1 MNEPRITP
9 EVIASHGL
17 SPDEYQRIQQILGRA
32 PNYTELGIFSVM
44 WSEHCSYKS
53 SRVHL
58 RKFPTT
64 GPRVVQGPGENA
76 GVIDIGDGWV
86 AAFKMESHNHPSF
99 IEPYQGAAT
108 GVGGILRDIFT
119 MGARPIAC
127 LDSLRFGS
135 LDAPRMKY
143 LVDGVV
149 RGISGYGN
157 CIGIPT
163 IGGETSFHHSYDGN
177 ILVNVFALG
186 VTTRDRIFTG
196 IASGVGNPVIY
207 VGSKTGRD
215 GIHGATMASA
225 EFDEASEEKRP
236 TVQVGDPFTEKLLLE
251 ACLEI
256 MDSDAVVGIQD
267 MGAAGLTSSSFEM
280 AGRAGTGVRMDLDRV
295 PVRESGMTPYEIM
308 LSESQ
313 ERMLIVARRGRE
325 DEVVR
330 TFEKWDLNAAVVGEV
345 TDDGF
350 VRLIWHSQ
358 EVAAIP
364 VDPISTEAPV
374 YERPMSTPQ
383 RVVPQSLDRQ
393 RLDDGDLTDELF
405 RLVASPN
412 LCSKHWI
419 WEQYDTTVRTNT
431 IARPEVRDAAIV
443 RVKGSGRA
451 LAMTSDVNPVYCS
464 LDPYEGGKQAV
475 AEAARNIAVSGGRP
489 VAITD
494 CLNFGSPERPEIMWQ
509 FAECIRGISD
519 ACVAL
524 GTPVVSGNVSFYN
537 ETEGRAV
544 LPTPTVGMVG
554 ILERDTDGCEIA
566 FPEAGLDIVLIG
578 ETHDELGG
586 SEWQQR
592 AMPDAVAAPPRVDL
606 DREKSLVAFFLTA
619 YEHRLLH
626 SAHDLSNGGLAVALT
641 ECAMDGIG
649 CHVELAGHADAI
661 DATALLFGESQA
673 RAIVT
678 TSQPD
683 AVLRIAH
690 QHGLAAMRIGCTE
703 VATFL
708 IERNGIPLIRTS
720 TPELGRIW
728 RTAFGLLLGGDSVD
742 DVIRGMGEEALDM
755 FAQ

>member
-1 MNEPRITP
+1 MQITP
-9 EVIASHGL
+9 EVIKSHGITD
-17 SPDEYQRIQQILGRA
+17 DEYQRILQILGRE

-58 RKFPTT
+58 RKFPTS
-64 GPRVVQGPGENA
+64 GPKVVQGPGENA

-127 LDSLRFGS
+127 LDSLRFGA

-163 IGGETSFHHSYDGN
+163 VGGETSFHASYNGN

-186 VTTRDRIFTG
+186 VTQREKIFKGT
-196 IASGVGNPVIY
+196 ASGVGNPVIY

-256 MDSDAVVGIQD
+256 MDSDAIVGIQD

-280 AGRAGTGVRMDLDRV
+280 AGRAGTGIRMHLDRV
-295 PVRESGMTPYEIM
+295 PIRESGMTPYEIM

-313 ERMLIVARRGRE
+313 ERMLIVAKAGRE
-325 DEVVR
+325 ADVVR
-330 TFEKWDLNAAVVGEV
+330 VFEKWDLNAAVVGEV

-350 VRLIWHSQ
+350 VRLVWHGE
-358 EVAAIP
+358 EVAQIP

-374 YERPMSTPQ
+374 YNRPIARPEYADRIAASLQ
-383 RVVPQSLDRQ
+383 RGRVE
-393 RLDDGDLTDELF
+393 DGDITETLL
-405 RLVASPN
+405 RLIASPN

-419 WEQYDTTVRTNT
+419 FEQYDTTVRTNT
-431 IARPEVRDAAIV
+431 IAGPEHRDAAVV
-443 RVKGSGRA
+443 RVKETGRA
-451 LAMTSDVNPVYCS
+451 LAITSDVNPLYCY

-475 AEAARNIAVSGGRP
+475 AEAARNIATSGGKP
-489 VAITD
+489 IAITD
-494 CLNFGSPERPEIMWQ
+494 CLNFASPEKPEIMWQ
-509 FAECIRGISD
+509 FSECIRGISD
-519 ACVAL
+519 ACLAL
-524 GTPVVSGNVSFYN
+524 ETPVVSGNVSFYN
-537 ETEGRAV
+537 ETEGRAI
-544 LPTPTVGMVG
+544 LPTPSVGMVG
-554 ILERDTDGCEIA
+554 ILDSDRDGC
-566 FPEAGLDIVLIG
+566 GLHFTEPNLDVILLG
-578 ETHDELGG
+578 ETRDELGG
-586 SEWQQR
+586 SEWQQ
-592 AMPDAVAAPPRVDL
+592 MFDADALVAPPRVDL
-606 DREKSLVAFFLTA
+606 KREKKLVD
-619 YEHRLLH
+619 LLLELH
-626 SAHDLSNGGLAVALT
+626 ASKLPRSAHDLSNGGLAVALA
-641 ECAMDGIG
+641 EMSMQGIG
-649 CHVELAGHADAI
+649 CHVELTRHADDVDAI
-661 DATALLFGESQA
+661 SLLFSESQGRAVVATHDALTVLDAA
-673 RAIVT
+673 RRAGVRA
-678 TSQPD
+678 Q
-683 AVLRIAH
+683 
-690 QHGLAAMRIGCTE
+690 RIGHT
-703 VATFL
+703 AHGTFL
-708 IERNGIPLIRTS
+708 IERNGKPLVRIAAQ
-720 TPELGRIW
+720 ELARVY
-728 RTAFGLLLGGDSVD
+728 RSSFALLLGGDTIEYVLRGVGD
-742 DVIRGMGEEALDM
+742 EAPDVMAH
-755 FAQ
+755 

>member
-1 MNEPRITP
+1 MEITP
-9 EVIASHGL
+9 DVIRSHGITE
-17 SPDEYQRIQQILGRA
+17 DEYQRILQILGRA

-58 RKFPTT
+58 RKFPTS

-119 MGARPIAC
+119 MGARPIAS

-163 IGGETSFHHSYDGN
+163 VGGETSFHPSYNGN
-177 ILVNVFALG
+177 ILVNVFSLG
-186 VTTRDRIFTG
+186 VTKREKIFKGT
-196 IASGVGNPVIY
+196 ASGVGNPVIY

-256 MDSDAVVGIQD
+256 MDSDAIVGIQD

-280 AGRAGTGVRMDLDRV
+280 AGRAGTGIRMNLDRV

-313 ERMLIVARRGRE
+313 ERMLIVARQGRE
-325 DEVVR
+325 QEVVR
-330 TFEKWDLNAAVVGEV
+330 TFEKWDLNAAVVGQV

-350 VRLIWHSQ
+350 VRLFWGDE

-374 YERPMSTPQ
+374 YERPLARPAYADAIAASVQ
-383 RVVPQSLDRQ
+383 RERN
-393 RLDDGDLTDELF
+393 DGDQTDTL
-405 RLVASPN
+405 LQLLASPN
-412 LCSKHWI
+412 LCSKQWI
-419 WEQYDTTVRTNT
+419 YEQYDTTVRTNT
-431 IARPEVRDAAIV
+431 IAGPEKRDAAVV
-443 RVKGSGRA
+443 RVKDIGKA
-451 LAMTSDVNPVYCS
+451 LAMTSDVNPVYCY

-475 AEAARNIAVSGGRP
+475 AEAARNLAASGARP

-519 ACVAL
+519 ACRAL
-524 GTPVVSGNVSFYN
+524 ETPVVSGNVSFYN
-537 ETEGRAV
+537 ETEGKAV
-544 LPTPTVGMVG
+544 YPTPTVGMVG
-554 ILERDTDGCEIA
+554 IMESDRDGCGMT
-566 FPEAGLDIVLIG
+566 FPEAGLEVLLVG
-578 ETHDELGG
+578 ETRDELGG
-586 SEWQQR
+586 SEWQQMF
-592 AMPDAVAAPPRVDL
+592 APDALALPPRVDL
-606 DREKSLVAFFLTA
+606 DAEKRLV
-619 YEHRLLH
+619 ELLLAAH
-626 SAHDLSNGGLAVALT
+626 GEKLLRAAHDVSNGGLAVALA
-641 ECAMDGIG
+641 EMSMPDIG
-649 CHVELAGHADAI
+649 CHVDIHEESI
-661 DATALLFGESQA
+661 DAAGALYSESQA
-673 RAIVT
+673 RAV
-678 TSQPD
+678 
-683 AVLRIAH
+683 
-690 QHGLAAMRIGCTE
+690 
-703 VATFL
+703 VATSNADRLIELAQAGNLPIRRLGHTAHGVFL
-708 IERNGIPLIRTS
+708 IENGGVPLVRIA
-720 TPELGRIW
+720 PQELHRVW
-728 RTAFGLLLGGDSVD
+728 RGAFERHLGGE
-742 DVIRGMGEEALDM
+742 DVVAH
-755 FAQ
+755 

>member
-1 MNEPRITP
+1 MQITS
-9 EVIASHGL
+9 EVIKSHGL
-17 SPDEYQRIQQILGRA
+17 SDEEYRRILHILGRE

-58 RKFPTT
+58 RKFPTS
-64 GPRVVQGPGENA
+64 GPRQAGSPGSVVQGPGENA

-119 MGARPIAC
+119 MGARPIAS
-127 LDSLRFGS
+127 LDSLRFGE
-135 LDAPRMKY
+135 LDAPRMRY

-163 IGGETSFHHSYDGN
+163 VGGETSFHPSYNGN
-177 ILVNVFALG
+177 ILVNVFSLG
-186 VTTRDRIFTG
+186 VTKREKIFKGT
-196 IASGVGNPVIY
+196 ASGVGNPVIY

-225 EFDEASEEKRP
+225 EFDQASEEKRP

-256 MDSDAVVGIQD
+256 MDSDAIVGIQD

-280 AGRAGTGVRMDLDRV
+280 AGRAGTGIRMHLDRV

-313 ERMLIVARRGRE
+313 ERMLIVARQGRE
-325 DEVVR
+325 ADVVR
-330 TFEKWDLNAAVVGEV
+330 VFEKWDLNAAVVGEV

-350 VRLIWHSQ
+350 VRLFWHG
-358 EVAAIP
+358 EEAAAIP

-374 YERPMSTPQ
+374 YERPLARPASAD
-383 RVVPQSLDRQ
+383 SLAPSLQRQ
-393 RLDDGDLTDELF
+393 RMSDGDLTETLL

-412 LCSKHWI
+412 LSSKHWI
-419 WEQYDTTVRTNT
+419 FEQYDTTVRTNT
-431 IARPEVRDAAIV
+431 VAGPEKRDAAVV
-443 RVKGSGRA
+443 RVKDIGKA
-451 LAMTSDVNPVYCS
+451 LAMTSDVNPVYCY

-519 ACVAL
+519 ACRAL
-524 GTPVVSGNVSFYN
+524 ETPVVSGNVSFYN
-537 ETEGRAV
+537 ETEGKAV
-544 LPTPTVGMVG
+544 YPTPTVGMVG
-554 ILERDTDGCEIA
+554 ILGSDRDGCGLA
-566 FPEAGLDIVLIG
+566 FAEANLDVILLG
-578 ETHDELGG
+578 ETRDELGG
-586 SEWQQR
+586 SEWQQ
-592 AMPDAVAAPPRVDL
+592 MFVPDASAMPPRVSL
-606 DREKSLVAFFLTA
+606 DDEKKLVELLLSLH
-619 YEHRLLH
+619 EEKLLR
-626 SAHDLSNGGLAVALT
+626 SAHDLSNGGLAVALA
-641 ECAMDGIG
+641 EMSVDGIG
-649 CHVELAGHADAI
+649 CHVDLGGHADDL
-661 DATALLFGESQA
+661 DAVALLFGESQGRAVVASANAA
-673 RAIVT
+673 R
-678 TSQPD
+678 
-683 AVLRIAH
+683 VLE
-690 QHGLAAMRIGCTE
+690 LARERGVHAQRIGHT
-703 VATFL
+703 AHGTFL
-708 IERNGIPLIRTS
+708 IERSGTPLV
-720 TPELGRIW
+720 RIAAQEVTRVW
-728 RTAFGLLLGGDSVD
+728 RAAFERALGGE
-742 DVIRGMGEEALDM
+742 DVIAH
-755 FAQ
+755 